1 MMSERQT
8 NPKVDEFIRRSR
20 QWQEE
25 YKRLRDIA
33 LDCELKEEFKWMH
46 PCYTFEDKNV
56 VLVHGFKEYCAIL
69 FPKGALLTDA
79 QRILVQQTENVQA
92 ARQVRFRGIEE
103 IVGMEKVLKDY
114 ILEAIA
120 IEQSGRQVELKRTS
134 EYAVPAELQ
143 EKFDQMPDLKVAFH
157 ALTPGRQRAYLLHF
171 SAPKQSK
178 TRTARVEKS
187 VQQILAGK
195 GLDDAH

>member
-20 QWQEE
+20 QWREE
-25 YKRLRDIA
+25 YQRLRDIA

-46 PCYTFEDKNV
+46 PCYTFDDKNV
-56 VLVHGFKEYCAIL
+56 VLVHGFKQYCAIL

-143 EKFDQMPDLKVAFH
+143 EKFDQMPALKDAFH

>member
-1 MMSERQT
+1 MSERQT

-20 QWQEE
+20 QWREE
-25 YKRLRDIA
+25 YQRLRDIA

-143 EKFDQMPDLKVAFH
+143 EKFDQMPALKDAFH

>member
-1 MMSERQT
+1 MSERQT

>member
-1 MMSERQT
+1 MSERQT

-143 EKFDQMPDLKVAFH
+143 EKFDQMPALKDAFH